1 MNKEAFAKIPNKI
14 MSVNTQIKNERGNN
28 IYTNEGSY
36 LDILKDNRII
46 KVVYELM
53 VGTNFK
59 GLYTNSLDNLIS
71 DCGYKADKDSRKSFK
86 ELLLSMHKNN
96 IINILNEEFKPK
108 DVLLIDTDNLY
119 NDTLD
124 GYTGIEQKEIDIINS
139 IAKDNRENNTLL
151 KGYFFIKS
159 MCHKRDDKTEKG
171 LRFEAKAQAIVMD
184 EKYIT
189 TFTGITDVTKCIK
202 ILKQHELINYINF
215 KEAPV
220 NNPKAKIDGKNIY
233 VVRALEDKW
242 DIDLMNKELEFKFN
256 QYRDE
261 RIKEGYIISNEFNNN
276 NKSKNGK
283 EGKKVQMMNKAKREN
298 KEQVKEDIKCDNMG
312 LSEYVKDEKQVKSKP
327 NRSLYA
333 YEEEETDN
341 NNVDRM
347 WLDGSLLRHLQCL
360 AIDYNDY
367 IENDNRINNIDA
379 FINKFRNIENIEEL
393 DVKIKDFEHIVEVAR
408 NECYDGADD
417 LI

>member
-71 DCGYKADKDSRKSFK
+71 DCGYKADKDSRKLFK

-327 NRSLYA
+327 NRSLYE

-341 NNVDRM
+341 NNVDKM
-347 WLDGSLLRHLQCL
+347 WSDGSLLGHLQCL
-360 AIDYNDY
+360 VIEYNDY
-367 IENDNRINNIDA
+367 VEKDNRINNVDA
-379 FINKFRNIENIEEL
+379 FINKFRNIEDIDEL
-393 DVKIKDFEHIVEVAR
+393 DVKIKDFKHIVEVAH
-408 NECYDGADD
+408 NEYYQGADD
-417 LI
+417 LM